1 MEFSVKKYSWRELEL
16 LTDSFSEENFVGNIK
31 HGKVYRGKTEQG
43 QEVTVKIWFRFES
56 QNRDVANRHANYS
69 LTRLECECT
78 FLTHPDG
85 MNHPN
90 LVKLIGYCCEVE
102 DHHLGVVYDLRSK
115 DTLLNLIDK
124 DDLNWNQRMQL
135 ALAIARVLEY
145 LQCHNPL
152 YQLRFVHPALIML
165 DQDSNPVLFD
175 FFMLSG
181 GIVGDKQF
189 VSSRDKSH
197 LCYLPYID
205 IYFNGLGVWSP
216 RSDQFSFA
224 VVLIGLICKFAF
236 SGENWKDET
245 EPPIWASEQ
254 YNMKLKSGFQPN
266 DCHLVHESLKA
277 EPGFHDLDG
286 VALTKMI
293 FHCMN
298 FCSVKRPTMSQIVQC
313 LQGLHVFNGDFG
325 VVEGLLQ
332 GWDSYTYPGKKKGS
346 KWKGCLKIACLG
358 MKDDEIDQGD
368 KKDAQQIKH

>member
-1 MEFSVKKYSWRELEL
+1 FWHKRECPCQKEMEFSVKKYSWRELEL
-16 LTDSFSEENFVGNIK
+16 LTDSFCEENFIGNVK

-56 QNRDVANRHANYS
+56 QNRDVANRLANYS

-102 DHHLGVVYDLRSK
+102 DHYLGVVYDLRSK

-124 DDLNWNQRMQL
+124 DDLNWNQRMQV
-135 ALAIARVLEY
+135 ALAIACVLES
-145 LQCHNPL
+145 LHCHNPI
-152 YQLRFVHPALIML
+152 YQLCFVHPALIML

-181 GIVGDKQF
+181 GIV
-189 VSSRDKSH
+189 
-197 LCYLPYID
+197 D
-205 IYFNGLGVWSP
+205 IYFNGLGVWSL
-216 RSDQFSFA
+216 RSDQFSYA
-224 VVLIGLICKFAF
+224 IALIGLI
-236 SGENWKDET
+236 
-245 EPPIWASEQ
+245 
-254 YNMKLKSGFQPN
+254 
-266 DCHLVHESLKA
+266 
-277 EPGFHDLDG
+277 EPGVHDLDG

-293 FHCMN
+293 FHCVN
-298 FCSVKRPTMSQIVQC
+298 FCSVKRPMMSQIVQC

-325 VVEGLLQ
+325 VVKGLLQ
-332 GWDSYTYPGKKKGS
+332 GWDSYTLPGKKKSS

-358 MKDDEIDQGD
+358 M
-368 KKDAQQIKH
+368 

>member
-1 MEFSVKKYSWRELEL
+1 MQKEMEFSVKKYSWRELEL
-16 LTDSFSEENFVGNIK
+16 LTDSFSEENFIGNVK

-56 QNRDVANRHANYS
+56 QNRDVANCLANYS
-69 LTRLECECT
+69 LTRLE
-78 FLTHPDG
+78 
-85 MNHPN
+85 
-90 LVKLIGYCCEVE
+90 LIGYCCEVE
-102 DHHLGVVYDLRSK
+102 DHHLGVVYDVRSK

-124 DDLNWNQRMQL
+124 DDLNWNQRMQV
-135 ALAIARVLEY
+135 AIAIARVLEY
-145 LQCHNPL
+145 LHFHNPV

-189 VSSRDKSH
+189 VSYRDKPY
-197 LCYLPYID
+197 LCYLPYLD
-205 IYFNGLGVWSP
+205 IYFNGLGVWSL
-216 RSDQFSFA
+216 RWDQFSYA
-224 VVLIGLICKFAF
+224 IVLIGLIGKRAF

-245 EPPIWASEQ
+245 EQPLIWALDQ
-254 YNMKLKSGFQPN
+254 YHMKLKSGFQSN

-277 EPGFHDLDG
+277 EPGVHDLDG

-293 FHCMN
+293 FHCLN
-298 FCSVKRPTMSQIVQC
+298 FCSVKRPMMSQIVQC

-325 VVEGLLQ
+325 VVKGLLQ
-332 GWDSYTYPGKKKGS
+332 GWDSYTLPGKKKSS

-358 MKDDEIDQGD
+358 MKDDEIDQGNTMV
-368 KKDAQQIKH
+368 AQPITH